1 MFQITNKIIKII
13 MPYSS
18 TAFKNEVKNHFIE
31 KTSNNDKIL
40 DVGPGCGTYGTMLK
54 ELCYIDGLEIHEPY
68 IEQFKLRDIYKNV
81 FIGNIL
87 AFDFS
92 SYDYIIMGDILE
104 HIPKYEAMNLVK
116 RIHNAGKKCM
126 IAVPY
131 LYEQGEYAGNVHEIH
146 HQPDLTHEIF
156 LERYPDMKLLF
167 KDDGYGYYINY

>member
-1 MFQITNKIIKII
+1 

-18 TAFKNEVKNHFIE
+18 NAFKDDVKDHFINNVSV
-31 KTSNNDKIL
+31 SNKIL
-40 DVGPGCGTYGTMLK
+40 DVGPGSGTYGKMLNQFY
-54 ELCYIDGLEIHEPY
+54 YIDGLEIHEPY
-68 IEQFKLRDIYKNV
+68 IDQFKLKDIYKNV
-81 FIGNIL
+81 YIGNIL

-92 SYDYIIMGDILE
+92 NHDYIIMGDILE

-116 RIHNAGKKCM
+116 RIHSAGKKLL